1 MYRKKYK
8 VELDKRATKVYHKYI
23 RKPHERSRTMKYI
36 IDTGLSELMLTPQEL
51 EAYRSKLWE
60 EHKQVLYLDAVV
72 HDTMYFCIID
82 AE

>member
-1 MYRKKYK
+1 
-8 VELDKRATKVYHKYI
+8 
-23 RKPHERSRTMKYI
+23 MKYI